1 MKKVNNKKGF
11 TIVEL
16 VIVIAVIAIL
26 AAVLIPTFSGVVE
39 KANKTA
45 ALEKAK
51 NALTAVLTE
60 NNGSIGD
67 AHFAVVDGD
76 KTYWFAYAD
85 GSVKEE
91 DPYDVKTVTDDSTV
105 YISDKDVVLDDTKS
119 VITKWKDKA
128 DLAYANAPAYV
139 KAVFEESAI
148 TEFVAGT
155 TATASASAVPAK
167 VKIATSVSGAA
178 SANVS
183 CNLYC
188 VADIASGVVAIVLP
202 KA

>member
-60 NNGSIGD
+60 NNGSIGN

-105 YISDKDVVLDDTKS
+105 YISDKDVELDTTKS
-119 VITKWKDKA
+119 VVTKWKDKA
-128 DLAYANAPAYV
+128 DLANANAPAYV
-139 KAVFEESAI
+139 KTVFGDSVD
-148 TEFVAGT
+148 FVAGT

>member
-60 NNGSIGD
+60 NNGSIGN

-76 KTYWFAYAD
+76 KTYWFDYAD
-85 GSVKEE
+85 GQLESAKDAYAVSSTPKSSV
-91 DPYDVKTVTDDSTV
+91 V
-105 YISDKDVVLDDTKS
+105 YISKQDATFDSNNK
-119 VITKWKDKA
+119 
-128 DLAYANAPAYV
+128 Y
-139 KAVFEESAI
+139 I
-148 TEFVAGT
+148 TECTTVGKVGFNFIAGSAT
-155 TATASASAVPAK
+155 ENTITAAK
-167 VKIATSVSGAA
+167 VETAETGGRSLSL
-178 SANVS
+178 S
-183 CNLYC
+183 CIG
-188 VADIASGVVAIVLP
+188 DIASGVVAIVLP

>member
-91 DPYDVKTVTDDSTV
+91 DPYNVTTVTPNSAV
-105 YISDKDVVLDDTKS
+105 YISDKDVELDTTKS
-119 VITKWKDKA
+119 VVTKWKDKT
-128 DLAYANAPAYV
+128 DLTYTSAPAYV
-139 KAVFEESAI
+139 KTVFEDS
-148 TEFVAGT
+148 TEFIAGT
-155 TATASASAVPAK
+155 AATATASAVPAK
-167 VKIATSVSGAA
+167 VKIATTVSGAA